1 MLHFEDRS
9 GLILGKV
16 NLLSVVSAHNAFFFF
31 FLHQRIPKS
40 FQFAW
45 CLGHFVIHIALNFV
59 KYALFINNASMF
71 YLSKIYPI
79 DGAC

>member
-16 NLLSVVSAHNAFFFF
+16 NLLSVVSAHNAFFF
-31 FLHQRIPKS
+31 LHQRIPKT
-40 FQFAW
+40 FQFAC
-45 CLGHFVIHIALNFV
+45 CLRHFVLHIALNFV